1 MSHLPPRSAFTT
13 LCSDALPSELWA
25 AVQGL
30 LGENG
35 TLVAGNAQL
44 AAENEKLKARIAE
57 LEAKLKRPVKT
68 PTNSSV
74 PPSRGQKANR
84 PAGEE
89 PKKRTKASHPGV
101 GRQLSETPDHTHVAI
116 AAVCPN
122 CCAAVSADDQSLQQL
137 YERIEI
143 PPIKPVVTQVQRHGG
158 VCPCCRK
165 KFLAPVPKGLETGS
179 PFGSSVA
186 ALAVNFHHNQAVSF
200 ERLAA
205 LFGAVFGLKI
215 SEGAIGNI
223 FKRSMLGF
231 ANQTDGIK
239 ARLLNT
245 TIIGSVIGSDETTVR
260 VNKIN
265 WWQWV
270 FQNAE
275 ACVHVI
281 RASRKKEV
289 VAEFLGEFRPDFWVS
304 DRLGSQQ
311 GWAKLDWQVCLSH
324 QLRDIEFAIECGDTA
339 FAPVVKKI
347 LQDAIGISHRRPDLA
362 DSTLKQYCATLDR
375 RLDAALKLKPAGD
388 VGGALR
394 RQCMKFRPHFF
405 VFVTNR
411 AVPPTNNSSEQSLR
425 FSKILLKVINCFRS
439 DEGAEFFADVRSVI
453 ETGRR
458 QGLTAFE
465 AIRKTLDGEPLFTT
479 G

>member
-35 TLVAGNAQL
+35 ALAADNAQL
-44 AAENEKLKARIAE
+44 AAENEKLKARLAE
-57 LEAKLKRPVKT
+57 LEAKLNRPAKT
-68 PTNSSV
+68 PSNSSV

-84 PAGEE
+84 PAGEVAT
-89 PKKRTKASHPGV
+89 KRTKASHPGV
-101 GRQLSETPDHTHVAI
+101 GRQLCETPDHTHVAI
-116 AAVCPN
+116 AKACPH
-122 CCAAVSADDQSLQQL
+122 CAAAVTAESQSLKQL

-158 VCPCCRK
+158 VCPCCQK
-165 KFLAPVPKGLETGS
+165 QFLAPVPKGLEPGS

-223 FKRSMLGF
+223 FKRSMPAF
-231 ANQTDGIK
+231 ANQTVGIK
-239 ARLLNT
+239 ARLLKT
-245 TIIGSVIGSDETTVR
+245 TIISSIIGSDETTVR
-260 VNKIN
+260 VNKVN

-270 FQNAE
+270 F
-275 ACVHVI
+275 
-281 RASRKKEV
+281 
-289 VAEFLGEFRPDFWVS
+289 RPDLWVS

-311 GWAKLDWQVCLSH
+311 GWAKVDWQVCLSH
-324 QLRDIEFAIECGDTA
+324 QLRDIEYAIESGDTA

-347 LQDAIGISHRRPDLA
+347 LQDAIGIGHRRPDLA
-362 DSTLKQYCATLDR
+362 DSTLKQYRATLDR
-375 RLDAALKLKPAGD
+375 RLDAALKLKPAGG
-388 VGGALR
+388 VGVALR
-394 RQCMKFRPHFF
+394 RQCMKFRSHFF

-465 AIRKTLDGEPLFTT
+465 AIRRTLDGETLFAS